1 MITKKDYWIGAVVG
15 FFTGLLALV
24 MAFYLEISFPYKEA
38 AFLVGVPV
46 FFAFG
51 VWLGGFLG
59 RYYPFFEQFGKYV
72 TAGFLSTLIDF
83 TTLNV
88 VSNLTGITA
97 GIVVG
102 WVNMPGFII
111 AVFNGYLWNKLWV
124 FTTLKASPAAG
135 GTASLAARASNG
147 LFSDFP
153 KFLAITVG
161 GLILNTV
168 SIIIITTYIPAP
180 AYFTPGR
187 WLNLAKVLASILVI
201 IWNFTG
207 FKFIVF
213 RKYAAK

>member
-111 AVFNGYLWNKLWV
+111 AVFNG
-124 FTTLKASPAAG
+124 
-135 GTASLAARASNG
+135 